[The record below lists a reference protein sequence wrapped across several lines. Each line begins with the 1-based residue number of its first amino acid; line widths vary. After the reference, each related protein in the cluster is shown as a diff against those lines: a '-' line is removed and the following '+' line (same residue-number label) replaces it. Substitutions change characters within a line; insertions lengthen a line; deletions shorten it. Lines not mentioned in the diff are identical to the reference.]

1 MAWLDSLSELKQEL
15 AGVRAER
22 LSQTSAD
29 EAEMQ
34 KERDELSRLA
44 ESLAV
49 SDLLA
54 EMNATLLDGQ
64 GTVEKIVSLESDEE
78 DDGDEDAGIE
88 EEEDADVIALI
99 LTWEERGERELAI
112 DLGVT
117 DDGIYVQV
125 NGIEV
130 RAEREALEPAL
141 LQAFREE
148 LEL

>member
-1 MAWLDSLSELKQEL
+1 MAWLDSLSELKEEL

-22 LSQTSAD
+22 LSQTSVN
-29 EAEMQ
+29 EAEIQ

-44 ESLAV
+44 ESLEV

-64 GTVEKIVSLESDEE
+64 GSVEKIVSWESDEE
-78 DDGDEDAGIE
+78 DGGDEEADAD
-88 EEEDADVIALI
+88 EEDADVIALI

-117 DDGIYVQV
+117 DDGTYVQV

>member
-1 MAWLDSLSELKQEL
+1 MAWLDSLSELKEEL

-22 LSQTSAD
+22 LSQTSVD
-29 EAEMQ
+29 EAEIQ
-34 KERDELSRLA
+34 EERDELSRLA

-54 EMNATLLDGQ
+54 EMNSTLLDGQ
-64 GTVEKIVSLESDEE
+64 GSVEKIVSWESDEE
-78 DDGDEDAGIE
+78 DGGDEEADP

>member
-1 MAWLDSLSELKQEL
+1 MAWLDSLSELKEEL

-22 LSQTSAD
+22 LSQTSVD
-29 EAEMQ
+29 EAEIQ
-34 KERDELSRLA
+34 EERDELSRLA

-49 SDLLA
+49 FDLLA

-64 GTVEKIVSLESDEE
+64 GSVEKIVSWESDEE
-78 DDGDEDAGIE
+78 VDGDQDADPE
-88 EEEDADVIALI
+88 EENADVIALI

-141 LQAFREE
+141 LQAFRGE

>member
-29 EAEMQ
+29 EAEIQ

-49 SDLLA
+49 SDLLT
-54 EMNATLLDGQ
+54 EMNSTLLDGQ
-64 GTVEKIVSLESDEE
+64 GSVEKIVSWESDEE
-78 DDGDEDAGIE
+78 DDGDEEADGD
-88 EEEDADVIALI
+88 EEDADVIALI

-117 DDGIYVQV
+117 DDGTYVQV

>member
-64 GTVEKIVSLESDEE
+64 GTVEKIVSWESAEE
-78 DDGDEDAGIE
+78 DDGDEDAGL

-117 DDGIYVQV
+117 DDGTYVQV

>member
-1 MAWLDSLSELKQEL
+1 MAWLDSLSELKEEL

-22 LSQTSAD
+22 LSQTSVD
-29 EAEMQ
+29 EAKIQE
-34 KERDELSRLA
+34 ERDELSRLA

-64 GTVEKIVSLESDEE
+64 GSVEKIVSWEIDEE
-78 DDGDEDAGIE
+78 DDGDQGGDP

-125 NGIEV
+125 NGIGV

>member
-1 MAWLDSLSELKQEL
+1 MAWLDSLSELKEEL

-22 LSQTSAD
+22 LSQTSVD
-29 EAEMQ
+29 EAEIQ
-34 KERDELSRLA
+34 EERDELSRLA

-64 GTVEKIVSLESDEE
+64 GSVEKIVSWESDEK
-78 DDGDEDAGIE
+78 DDGDQGGDP

-141 LQAFREE
+141 LQAFRGE

>member
-1 MAWLDSLSELKQEL
+1 MAWLDSLSELKEEL

-22 LSQTSAD
+22 LSQTSVD
-29 EAEMQ
+29 EAEIQ

-44 ESLAV
+44 ESLEV

-64 GTVEKIVSLESDEE
+64 GSVEKIVSWESGEEDGGDEE
-78 DDGDEDAGIE
+78 VDAD
-88 EEEDADVIALI
+88 EEDADVIALI

-117 DDGIYVQV
+117 DDGTYVQV

>member
-1 MAWLDSLSELKQEL
+1 MAWLDSLSELKEEL

-22 LSQTSAD
+22 LSQTSVD
-29 EAEMQ
+29 EAEIQ

-64 GTVEKIVSLESDEE
+64 GSVEKIVSWEIDEE
-78 DDGDEDAGIE
+78 DDGDQDGDP

-112 DLGVT
+112 DMGVT
-117 DDGIYVQV
+117 DDGTYVQV

>member
-1 MAWLDSLSELKQEL
+1 MAWLDSLSELKEEL

-22 LSQTSAD
+22 LSQTSVD
-29 EAEMQ
+29 EAEIQ
-34 KERDELSRLA
+34 EERDELSRLA

-64 GTVEKIVSLESDEE
+64 GSVEKIVSWEIDEE
-78 DDGDEDAGIE
+78 DDGDQDGDP
-88 EEEDADVIALI
+88 EEDADVIALI

-141 LQAFREE
+141 LQAFRGE

>member
-64 GTVEKIVSLESDEE
+64 GTVEKIVSWESDEE
-78 DDGDEDAGIE
+78 DDGDEDVGL

-117 DDGIYVQV
+117 DDGTYVQV

>member
-44 ESLAV
+44 ETLAV

-64 GTVEKIVSLESDEE
+64 GTVEKIVSWESDEE
-78 DDGDEDAGIE
+78 DAGL

-117 DDGIYVQV
+117 GDGTYVQV

>member
-1 MAWLDSLSELKQEL
+1 MAWLDSLSELKEEL

-22 LSQTSAD
+22 LSQTSVD
-29 EAEMQ
+29 EAEIQ
-34 KERDELSRLA
+34 EERDELSRLA

-64 GTVEKIVSLESDEE
+64 GSVEKIVSWEIDEK
-78 DDGDEDAGIE
+78 DDGDQGGDP

>member
-29 EAEMQ
+29 EAEIQ

-64 GTVEKIVSLESDEE
+64 GSVEKIVSWESDEG
-78 DDGDEDAGIE
+78 DDGDEEADLD
-88 EEEDADVIALI
+88 EEDADVIALI

-117 DDGIYVQV
+117 DDGTYVQV

>member
-1 MAWLDSLSELKQEL
+1 MAWLDSLSELKEEL

-22 LSQTSAD
+22 LSQTSVD
-29 EAEMQ
+29 EAEIQ
-34 KERDELSRLA
+34 EERDELSRLA

-64 GTVEKIVSLESDEE
+64 GSVEKIVSWEIDEE
-78 DDGDEDAGIE
+78 DDGDQDGDP
-88 EEEDADVIALI
+88 EEDADVIALI

>member
-1 MAWLDSLSELKQEL
+1 M
-15 AGVRAER
+15 
-22 LSQTSAD
+22 
-29 EAEMQ
+29 
-34 KERDELSRLA
+34 
-44 ESLAV
+44 
-49 SDLLA
+49 
-54 EMNATLLDGQ
+54 
-64 GTVEKIVSLESDEE
+64 
-78 DDGDEDAGIE
+78 
-88 EEEDADVIALI
+88 I

-141 LQAFREE
+141 LQAFRGE

>member
-1 MAWLDSLSELKQEL
+1 MAWLDSLSELKEEL

-22 LSQTSAD
+22 LSQNSVD
-29 EAEMQ
+29 EAEIQ
-34 KERDELSRLA
+34 EERDELSRLA

-64 GTVEKIVSLESDEE
+64 GSVEKIVSWEIDEE
-78 DDGDEDAGIE
+78 DDGDQDGDP
-88 EEEDADVIALI
+88 EEDADVIALI

>member
-1 MAWLDSLSELKQEL
+1 MAWLDSLSELKEEL

-22 LSQTSAD
+22 LSQTSVD
-29 EAEMQ
+29 KAEIQ
-34 KERDELSRLA
+34 EERDELSRLA

-64 GTVEKIVSLESDEE
+64 GSVEKIVSWEIDEG
-78 DDGDEDAGIE
+78 DDGDQGGDP

-141 LQAFREE
+141 LQAFRGE

>member
-1 MAWLDSLSELKQEL
+1 MAWLDSLSELKEEL

-22 LSQTSAD
+22 LSQTSVD
-29 EAEMQ
+29 EAEIQ

-64 GTVEKIVSLESDEE
+64 GSVEKIVSWEIDEE
-78 DDGDEDAGIE
+78 DDGDQDGDP

-112 DLGVT
+112 DLGAT

>member
-1 MAWLDSLSELKQEL
+1 MAWLDSLSELKEEL

-22 LSQTSAD
+22 LSQTSVD
-29 EAEMQ
+29 EAEIQ
-34 KERDELSRLA
+34 EERDELSRLA

-64 GTVEKIVSLESDEE
+64 GSVEKIVSWESDEE
-78 DDGDEDAGIE
+78 VDGDQ
-88 EEEDADVIALI
+88 DADVIALI

-130 RAEREALEPAL
+130 RAKREALEPAL

>member
-1 MAWLDSLSELKQEL
+1 MAWLDSLSELKEEL

-22 LSQTSAD
+22 LSQNSVD
-29 EAEMQ
+29 EAEIQ
-34 KERDELSRLA
+34 KARDELSRLA

-64 GTVEKIVSLESDEE
+64 GSVEKIVSWEIDEE
-78 DDGDEDAGIE
+78 DDGDQDGDP
-88 EEEDADVIALI
+88 EEDADVIALI

>member
-64 GTVEKIVSLESDEE
+64 GTVEKIVSWESDEE
-78 DDGDEDAGIE
+78 DDGDEDDGL
-88 EEEDADVIALI
+88 EEDADVIALI

-117 DDGIYVQV
+117 DDGTYVQV

>member
-1 MAWLDSLSELKQEL
+1 MAWLDSLSELKEEL

-22 LSQTSAD
+22 LSQTSVD
-29 EAEMQ
+29 EAEIQ

-64 GTVEKIVSLESDEE
+64 GSVEKIVSWESDEE
-78 DDGDEDAGIE
+78 VDGDQDADP

-117 DDGIYVQV
+117 DDGTYVQV

>member
-15 AGVRAER
+15 AAVRAER
-22 LSQTSAD
+22 LSQSSAE
-29 EAEMQ
+29 EAQIQ
-34 KERDELSRLA
+34 KEREELSRLA

-54 EMNATLLDGQ
+54 EMNTILMDGQ
-64 GTVEKIVSLESDEE
+64 GSVERIVSWESDE
-78 DDGDEDAGIE
+78 DDDFHE
-88 EEEDADVIALI
+88 EANIDEEDADVIALI

-130 RAEREALEPAL
+130 RAEKEALEPAL
-141 LQAFREE
+141 LQAFRDE

>member
-1 MAWLDSLSELKQEL
+1 MACLDSLSELKQEL

-64 GTVEKIVSLESDEE
+64 GTVEKIVSWESEEE
-78 DDGDEDAGIE
+78 DDGDEDAGL
-88 EEEDADVIALI
+88 EEEDGDVIALI

-117 DDGIYVQV
+117 DDGTYVQV

>member
-29 EAEMQ
+29 EAEI
-34 KERDELSRLA
+34 KEERDELSRLA
-44 ESLAV
+44 ESLEV

-64 GTVEKIVSLESDEE
+64 GSVEKIVSWESDEE
-78 DDGDEDAGIE
+78 DDGDEEAGPD
-88 EEEDADVIALI
+88 EEDADVIALI

-117 DDGIYVQV
+117 DGGTYVQV